1 MLESGETSQN
11 VAERDPNLYLKQLRK
26 EQGYMPLGDHLEEL
40 RKRIFRTLFYLA
52 LFSLI
57 SVVFFPLIW
66 QFVMGPILPLM
77 EKSGENIP
85 FVKIIVTRVTDFF
98 FLQLKVVVLSA
109 VVFAIP
115 FLILELWNFLKPAF
129 ELSVKKKGWLIIIS
143 AIFLFWGGVSFARL
157 IVWPQVIDYL
167 IFAWVPPELSFGN
180 SSLPA
185 MKPEVHLTLDEY
197 LSFFF
202 AFHFAFGLSFELPA
216 MSMLLAFL
224 DIISVDSF
232 KKSWRYALLFLAVF
246 SAMVTPPDMFSMLA
260 LMLPMLLLFLLSG
273 LIVWTIQRKNK
284 TQERH

>member
-1 MLESGETSQN
+1 MLEPGESSQN

-40 RKRIFRTLFYLA
+40 RKRIFRTLFYIG

-260 LMLPMLLLFLLSG
+260 LMLPMLLLFMLSG
-273 LIVWTIQRKNK
+273 LIVWIIQRKNK
-284 TQERH
+284 T